1 MARIMILF
9 YLLNLVLM
17 TPLFS
22 EIERVPIEDRVYGI
36 VHGENEFLYSKP
48 DVKSKTVIKLKN
60 NEFIAVSRNENEWLK
75 IYTVTGKEG
84 WISKNK
90 IEVIDKNNKAFKEIL
105 NNHFS
110 CRLGRNLNG
119 ISKEYVYLFRIEE
132 RGGIYCISYI
142 TEGVSDKITIACTSV
157 YKYIDGELWEIIY
170 NNMIDSKLYLQDSKI
185 FLYSKRQTRVYDINS
200 ITDTD
205 SKLDK
210 KRFIKK
216 TLLIDDIYINVDKY
230 LDSYMEFDPKTKI
243 VTQYLRIKENQPYVI
258 EKYQFK
264 DDEFVQIG
272 GRQHE
277 M

>member
-1 MARIMILF
+1 MS
-9 YLLNLVLM
+9 LVLV

-36 VHGENEFLYSKP
+36 AHGENLLLYSKP

-60 NEFIAVSRNENEWLK
+60 NEFIAVSRNETEWLK

-84 WISKNK
+84 WILKKN
-90 IEVIDKNNKAFKEIL
+90 IELIDKNNEVFMEIL
-105 NNHFS
+105 NNHYS
-110 CRLGRNLNG
+110 CRIGRTLNSS
-119 ISKEYVYLFRIEE
+119 ISLDDVFLYRIGKEGEYFY
-132 RGGIYCISYI
+132 ISYM
-142 TEGVSDKITIACTSV
+142 EEMRSDKIRIS
-157 YKYIDGELWEIIY
+157 Y
-170 NNMIDSKLYLQDSKI
+170 
-185 FLYSKRQTRVYDINS
+185 TRVYKDIDGKLWEVIWNNANNS
-200 ITDTD
+200 KIYLLGNNLFICDKLSVLVYNTKIIKDTD
-205 SKLDK
+205 SKLDA
-210 KRFIKK
+210 KRFIKRMK
-216 TLLIDDIYINVDKY
+216 FVLEINLNITKY

-264 DDEFVQIG
+264 DDKFVQIG